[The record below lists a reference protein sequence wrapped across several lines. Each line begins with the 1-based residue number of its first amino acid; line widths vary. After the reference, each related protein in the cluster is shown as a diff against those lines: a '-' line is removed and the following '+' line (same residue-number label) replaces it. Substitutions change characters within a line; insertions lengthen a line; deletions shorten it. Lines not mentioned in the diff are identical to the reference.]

1 VERDEEGGGCR
12 RVVLAIIAIAALLI
26 FLRSGAL
33 EAVGLRQSA
42 AQRLLSGTP
51 DRAAQQTILAALKE
65 AGINLYGLQLFVVP
79 MAGREGSLAFFLLDE
94 SQGFMP
100 EASVANPRA
109 FDALQN
115 WLKGPT
121 LGELGVQRL
130 AVEYR
135 DRGGEHVATLTVPT
149 ADLQA
154 YLSGRMGDD
163 AFLKAVQGNVS
174 LSTVLLGVLR

>member
-1 VERDEEGGGCR
+1 MERGEEGCGCR
-12 RVVLAIIAIAALLI
+12 WVVLAIIAIAALLI
-26 FLRSGAL
+26 FLRSGLL
-33 EAVGLRQSA
+33 EAVGLRKSA

-51 DRAAQQTILAALKE
+51 DRVAQQTILAELRE
-65 AGINLYGLQLFVVP
+65 VGISLYGLQLFVLP
-79 MAGREGSLAFFLLDE
+79 MTGRDGSLAFFLLDE

-100 EASVANPRA
+100 EASFTNPRA

-121 LGELGVQRL
+121 LNQFNVHRV

-163 AFLKAVQGNVS
+163 AFLKAVQGNAS
-174 LSTVLLGVLR
+174 LSTLLLGMLR